1 MEQQTQQKKG
11 LEPMEKAKLAMK
23 LVSNPDFESEID
35 AYVSGKDYDEH
46 SVNYFKHQIAIQ
58 QKLQFESGKLL
69 NTGGQIVSVVMGA
82 LANTLKNTVENT
94 MQATSRKNP

>member
-1 MEQQTQQKKG
+1 MEQPTQQKKS
-11 LEPMEKAKLAMK
+11 LEPMEKAKLAMR

-58 QKLQFESGKLL
+58 QRLQSEGGKLL
-69 NTGGQIVSVVMGA
+69 NTSGQIVSMVVGA
-82 LANTLKNTVENT
+82 LANSLNNTVE
-94 MQATSRKNP
+94 ATSRKNS